1 MELTYV
7 ELPASVSW
15 AELIQRMEWCN
26 KNLQQRFQFLP
37 QHDRVAFASAAEAM
51 LYTLRWS

>member
-1 MELTYV
+1 MQLTYI
-7 ELPASVSW
+7 ELPASVSF
-15 AELIQRMEWCN
+15 AELLRQQEWCN
-26 KNLQQRFQFLP
+26 QNLQQRFQFLP